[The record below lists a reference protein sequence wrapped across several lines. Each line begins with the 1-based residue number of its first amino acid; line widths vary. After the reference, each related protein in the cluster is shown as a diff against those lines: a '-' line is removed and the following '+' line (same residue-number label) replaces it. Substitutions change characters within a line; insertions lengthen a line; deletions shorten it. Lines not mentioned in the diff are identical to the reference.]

1 MRNTLMLFS
10 SAAHRLAD
18 SLEADWRARARPNQL
33 MPAGAWTVWL
43 LMAGIY
49 HQAELAEMAT

>member
-1 MRNTLMLFS
+1 MLFS

-43 LMAGIY
+43 LMAGIC